1 MAGIPSGGLFTGAE
15 EAKTEE
21 QAAIWGGTAGEQ
33 FDPCYHLACDTFD
46 NVDLHAL
53 EVNSDLIAFAQL
65 TFAYST
71 ESVNGVP
78 GKKVPGPP
86 TALPAPAGPEGT
98 FAEEPAA
105 ATGLASQPRS
115 EALII
120 RMGAVHTTAPIQPSR

>member
-1 MAGIPSGGLFTGAE
+1 M
-15 EAKTEE
+15 KTEE
-21 QAAIWGGTAGEQ
+21 QEAIWGGTAGEQ
-33 FDPCYHLACDTFD
+33 FDPCYHEVCDTLD

-86 TALPAPAGPEGT
+86 VNLPPPAGPEGT
-98 FAEEPAA
+98 FAEADGGGGP
-105 ATGLASQPRS
+105 G
-115 EALII
+115 
-120 RMGAVHTTAPIQPSR
+120 PIGS

>member
-1 MAGIPSGGLFTGAE
+1 MV
-15 EAKTEE
+15 KTP
-21 QAAIWGGTAGEQ
+21 QQVAIWGGTAEEQ

-71 ESVNGVP
+71 EAVNGVP

-86 TALPAPAGPEGT
+86 VNLPPPAGPEGT
-98 FAEEPAA
+98 FASSGGGQGP
-105 ATGLASQPRS
+105 G
-115 EALII
+115 
-120 RMGAVHTTAPIQPSR
+120 PIES